1 MERLLTIQEAAEKL
15 GVRPNTLYLWV
26 SQKRVPHR
34 KIGRLVR
41 FRECDLE
48 EFVEKQRQPALED
61 KNGNL

>member
-26 SQKRVPHR
+26 SKKRIAHR

-48 EFVEKQRQPALED
+48 EFVEHQRQSVEGEKHERL
-61 KNGNL
+61 

>member
-26 SQKRVPHR
+26 SQKRIPHR

-48 EFVEKQRQPALED
+48 EFVEQQRQPALETKD
-61 KNGNL
+61 ERL